1 MDKTILI
8 IMGISIPVAI
18 VVVIYAIMSVQTANE
33 VNDIF
38 NTHKLL
44 KDLDD
49 GKITILQYYEHK
61 VSEEQQKLC
70 TDHKN
75 RFGIKWLGLD

>member
-38 NTHKLL
+38 NAHKLL
-44 KDLDD
+44 KDWDD
-49 GKITILQYYEHK
+49 GKITILQYCEHK

-70 TDHKN
+70 TDYKN